1 VTPPS
6 GNVPVGVA
14 SKTGYGVAAAG
25 LIGALVAYLTGDHSQ
40 AQLGSIVGAAVG
52 LISLAMTQIGR
63 YVQANTLLKTNPQ
76 FGNLYAQGAAV
87 LGTIEHYDPNALP
100 QVDAL
105 VRKVVSEEI
114 GKLPSGSR
122 TLATDAESIL
132 LPTPEEE
139 AAQQPPSLPSA
150 GADAGALG
158 SETQVS
164 GGLAAR
170 GG

>member
-40 AQLGSIVGAAVG
+40 AQLGSIVGAAV
-52 LISLAMTQIGR
+52 GR